1 MESHIPNLGVSFFIY
16 LKKPNIF
23 VEKNLPNGE
32 FWNEFQRLR
41 YWLPTSLDLHISPNW
56 ELILENW

>member
-23 VEKNLPNGE
+23 VEKNLLTE
-32 FWNEFQRLR
+32 KF
-41 YWLPTSLDLHISPNW
+41 
-56 ELILENW
+56 